1 MSFKRM
7 VVINEWSL
15 EDSTSS
21 RRFGEVSF
29 SERYDEDS
37 FGRRDEEASSNRI
50 FENS

>member
-1 MSFKRM
+1 M
-7 VVINEWSL
+7 VVINEWSS

-21 RRFGEVSF
+21 RRFGEVLS

-37 FGRRDEEASSNRI
+37 FSRRDEEASSNRT